1 METGPDSEKYWEDL
15 AAARASRS
23 KAELERRRIYHE
35 ALEATKEASE
45 QLIAEAERQLERAK
59 KAEAESDKKRAKVE
73 EELKQ
78 AQLARAESDSYR
90 EKSVA
95 EADSYCEKVI
105 AEADSYRE
113 KVATEAQQESQLEAQ
128 RIREEARAAAL
139 QECNELKRHV
149 TNEVQAIL
157 DEIEA
162 IRGAAEEELEAQR
175 IYAETANIKAM
186 THDVRTNVVESV
198 EAVFGQ
204 DRALAEDSPSVD
216 MEEPV
221 VEAQAAQ
228 PGPEARVNGSSEQAG
243 ETSTAKSSR
252 SKSSR

>member
-95 EADSYCEKVI
+95 EADSYCAKVI

-139 QECNELKRHV
+139 HELKRHV

>member
-1 METGPDSEKYWEDL
+1 MSLLPMAVYTDGH
-15 AAARASRS
+15 ASFSHGVVHRTYPRFPG
-23 KAELERRRIYHE
+23 KDHQR
-35 ALEATKEASE
+35 KG
-45 QLIAEAERQLERAK
+45 
-59 KAEAESDKKRAKVE
+59 
-73 EELKQ
+73 
-78 AQLARAESDSYR
+78 
-90 EKSVA
+90 
-95 EADSYCEKVI
+95 
-105 AEADSYRE
+105 E

>member
-1 METGPDSEKYWEDL
+1 M
-15 AAARASRS
+15 
-23 KAELERRRIYHE
+23 
-35 ALEATKEASE
+35 
-45 QLIAEAERQLERAK
+45 
-59 KAEAESDKKRAKVE
+59 E

-95 EADSYCEKVI
+95 EADSYCAKVI

-221 VEAQAAQ
+221 VEAQAARPRG
-228 PGPEARVNGSSEQAG
+228 PGEWVIGAG
-243 ETSTAKSSR
+243 GRDVDGKKFQVEKLQVSR
-252 SKSSR
+252 